1 MRPENQIHIE
11 ALPPRSAGTRGWGWA
26 EGVFK
31 EAPENLYFGL
41 NENVPHRFRY
51 LNIWCSVG
59 GTVQGGIP
67 FLEKVRY

>member
-1 MRPENQIHIE
+1 
-11 ALPPRSAGTRGWGWA
+11 
-26 EGVFK
+26 VFK